1 MKSLIYYSFRLSI
14 SKNPIPFPYRIFY
27 FIFEHKK
34 NSSIAVNYQPLPIQ
48 TTAQYLLNDSR
59 QLSSPQRS
67 IFFAIKG
74 LHHDGHQ
81 FLDDLYRKGVREFVI
96 EKKAITPVLKRE
108 LERMSDAKIWQV
120 EDSILAMQEIA
131 KRHREQFNLPIIAVT
146 GSNGKT
152 IVKEWL
158 SQLLSNRF
166 KVVKS
171 PKSYNSQIGVPL
183 SIWQINESHNL
194 GIFEVGVSR
203 PNEMANLEKVVQPQ
217 IGIFTNIGNA
227 HNEFFENNRQKI
239 KEKLLL
245 FNNVKR
251 LIYCADYVEID
262 EIIQQD
268 FTLQN
273 TDCQLISWGR
283 IAEAGIKVSWNIESS
298 NTKLS
303 LQFSDKVFT
312 FDVPFTDE
320 ASIENAIHC
329 IITLWHLGYNSVEI
343 QARLQI
349 LRPIS
354 MRLELKQGINQ
365 NYLIDDTYNNDLAG
379 LTIALNFLT
388 QQKQRNRK
396 ILILSD
402 LLETGVPE
410 RELYL
415 QIAHLVKQRN
425 LTHFVGI
432 GEVISRNKSLFI
444 NKEKLRETQISF
456 FKNAEEFLQSDL
468 LKTFEDSV
476 ILIKGA
482 RRFGFEQIVNRLV
495 QKTHGTVLE
504 INLDA
509 VTHNLNYFRDKI
521 GQQTKIMVMVK
532 AFAYGSGSTEVANLL
547 QFHGV
552 DYLAVAYTD
561 EGVSLRQNGIYLPIM
576 VMNPSIND
584 FEQLIA
590 YSLEPE
596 IYSLTILKQFSEYID
611 NQKISSK
618 IHLKLDTGMHR
629 LGFEPEQV
637 DELIETLKLNPNLWV
652 STIFSHLAAADESK
666 FDDFTKHQV
675 SEFVKMSNEISEA
688 IGYTP
693 SRHLANSAGIAR
705 FPEARLDMVRL
716 GVGLYGLA
724 AKPEDQENLQTVGTL
739 KTVISQIKHLKAS
752 ETVGYGRRGALERD
766 TKTATIAIG
775 YADGFNRRF
784 SGGVGE
790 VLIQGQRCKV
800 VGNVCMDMTMVDIT
814 DVTHVQEGDEV
825 IIFGKDLTIMELAQK
840 INTISYEILTSV
852 SERVKRVFYQL

>member
-1 MKSLIYYSFRLSI
+1 MNFQS
-14 SKNPIPFPYRIFY
+14 
-27 FIFEHKK
+27 
-34 NSSIAVNYQPLPIQ
+34 LPIQ
-48 TTAQYLLNDSR
+48 TNAQYLLNDSR

-67 IFFAIKG
+67 IFFAING

-81 FLDDLYRKGVREFVI
+81 FLEDLYRKGIREFVV
-96 EKKAITPVLKRE
+96 ERDALTPTLMRD
-108 LERMSDAKIWQV
+108 LERMKEAKVWQV
-120 EDSILAMQEIA
+120 EDSILAMQEVS
-131 KRHREQFNLPIIAVT
+131 KRHREQYNFPIIAIT

-152 IVKEWL
+152 VVKEWL
-158 SQLLSNRF
+158 SALLSNRF

-183 SIWQINESHNL
+183 SVWQINETHNL

-227 HNEFFENNRQKI
+227 HNEFFENNLQKI
-239 KEKLLL
+239 REKMLL
-245 FNNVKR
+245 FQHVKR
-251 LIYCADYVEID
+251 LIYCADYVDID
-262 EIIQQD
+262 EVVQHE
-268 FTLQN
+268 FVLQN
-273 TDCQLISWGR
+273 TDCEVISWSRMAFGSSSMGLNPVNR
-283 IAEAGIKVSWNIESS
+283 HEIQSCATAIKVDWQTEYQ
-298 NTKLS
+298 NTKVTLN
-303 LQFSDKVFT
+303 FPDKTDT

-329 IITLWHLGYNSVEI
+329 IVSLWLLKYNTVEI

-349 LRPIS
+349 LRPVS
-354 MRLELKQGINQ
+354 MRLELKQGIGN

-388 QQKQRNRK
+388 QQKQRNHK
-396 ILILSD
+396 VLILSD
-402 LLETGVPE
+402 LLETGIPE
-410 RELYL
+410 KELYG
-415 QIAHLVKQRN
+415 QIAHLIKQRN
-425 LTHFVGI
+425 LYQFIGI
-432 GEVISRNKSLFI
+432 GEVITRNRNLFQY
-444 NKEKLRETQISF
+444 KESNTQF
-456 FKNAEEFLQSDL
+456 FRNTVDFLDSQTLKDL
-468 LKTFEDSV
+468 KESV
-476 ILIKGA
+476 ILVKGA
-482 RRFGFEQIVNRLV
+482 RRFGFESIINRLV

-509 VTHNLNYFRDKI
+509 VTHNLNYFRDKV

-576 VMNPSIND
+576 VMNPTEND
-584 FEQLIA
+584 FEQLII

-596 IYSLTILKQFSEYID
+596 LYSPKILKQFSEYID
-611 NQKISSK
+611 NQNISSK

-629 LGFEPEQV
+629 LGFEKEQIPA
-637 DELIETLKLNPNLWV
+637 LIETIQSNPNLWV
-652 STIFSHLAAADESK
+652 STIFSHLAAADEEK
-666 FDDFTKHQV
+666 FDEFTLHQV
-675 SEFVKMSNEISEA
+675 SEFTNMAKQISEA

-724 AKPEDQENLQTVGTL
+724 AKPEDQENLMTVGTL
-739 KTVISQIKHLKAS
+739 KTVISQIKYVKSS
-752 ETVGYGRRGALERD
+752 ETVGYGRKGELTKD

-775 YADGFNRRF
+775 YADGYDRRF
-784 SGGVGE
+784 SRGVGE
-790 VLIQGQRCKV
+790 VLIHGHRCKV

-814 DVTHVQEGDEV
+814 DIPHVQEGDEV
-825 IIFGKDLTIMELAQK
+825 IIFGNGLTMIELASK
-840 INTISYEILTSV
+840 ISTIAYEILTSV

>member
-1 MKSLIYYSFRLSI
+1 
-14 SKNPIPFPYRIFY
+14 
-27 FIFEHKK
+27 
-34 NSSIAVNYQPLPIQ
+34 VNLQTLPIQ
-48 TTAQYLLNDSR
+48 TNAQYLLNDSR

-81 FLDDLYRKGVREFVI
+81 FLEDLYRKGVREFVV
-96 EKKAITPVLKRE
+96 ESNALNPALLRE
-108 LERMSDAKIWQV
+108 LGRMKEAKIWQV
-120 EDSILAMQEIA
+120 KDSILTMQEVA
-131 KRHREQFNLPIIAVT
+131 KRHREQFDFPVIAIT

-152 IVKEWL
+152 VVKEWL
-158 SQLLSNRF
+158 SVLLSNRF

-183 SIWQINESHNL
+183 SVWQMNETHNL

-203 PNEMANLEKVVQPQ
+203 PNEMANLEKVVQPK

-227 HNEFFENNRQKI
+227 HNEFFDNNLQKI
-239 KEKLLL
+239 REKMLL
-245 FNNVKR
+245 FQHVKR

-262 EIIQQD
+262 EVVRNEFI
-268 FTLQN
+268 LQN
-273 TDCQLISWGR
+273 VDCEVISWSR
-283 IAEAGIKVSWNIESS
+283 MADSEIQADWKTEFQ
-298 NTKLS
+298 NTKVTLD
-303 LQFSDKVFT
+303 FPNKTET

-329 IITLWHLGYNSVEI
+329 IVLLWLLEYNAVEI

-349 LRPIS
+349 LRPVS
-354 MRLELKQGINQ
+354 MRLELKQGIGN

-388 QQKQRNRK
+388 QQKQRTRK
-396 ILILSD
+396 VLILSD
-402 LLETGVPE
+402 LLETGIPE
-410 RELYL
+410 KELYG
-415 QIAHLVKQRN
+415 QISHLIKVRN
-425 LTHFVGI
+425 LYLFIGI
-432 GEVISRNKSLFI
+432 GEVITRNRNLFK
-444 NKEKLRETQISF
+444 NKENNIQF
-456 FKNAEEFLQSDL
+456 FRNTVDFLDSQTLKDL
-468 LKTFEDSV
+468 QESV
-476 ILIKGA
+476 ILVKGA
-482 RRFGFEQIVNRLV
+482 RRFGFESIVNRLV

-509 VTHNLNYFRDKI
+509 VTNNLNYFRDKV

-576 VMNPSIND
+576 VMNPTEND
-584 FEQLIA
+584 FEQLIT

-596 IYSLTILKQFSEYID
+596 IYSPKILKLFSEYID
-611 NQKISSK
+611 NHNISSK
-618 IHLKLDTGMHR
+618 IHLKMDTGMHR
-629 LGFEPEQV
+629 LGFEKEQLS
-637 DELIETLKLNPNLWV
+637 DLIQLIQSNPNLWV
-652 STIFSHLAAADESK
+652 STIFSHLAAADDDK
-666 FDDFTKHQV
+666 FDEFTFHQV
-675 SEFVKMSNEISEA
+675 SEFTNMAKQISDA

-705 FPEARLDMVRL
+705 FPDARLDMVRL

-724 AKPEDQENLQTVGTL
+724 AKPEDQENLMTVGTL
-739 KTVISQIKHLKAS
+739 KTVISQIKHVKSS
-752 ETVGYGRRGALERD
+752 ETVGYGRRGELTRD

-775 YADGFNRRF
+775 YADGYDRRF
-784 SGGVGE
+784 SCGVGE
-790 VLIQGQRCKV
+790 VLIHGHRCKV

-814 DVTHVQEGDEV
+814 DIPHVEEGDEV
-825 IIFGKDLTIMELAQK
+825 IVFGNGLTMIELANK
-840 INTISYEILTSV
+840 IDTIAYEILTSV

>member
-1 MKSLIYYSFRLSI
+1 MNFQS
-14 SKNPIPFPYRIFY
+14 
-27 FIFEHKK
+27 
-34 NSSIAVNYQPLPIQ
+34 LPIY
-48 TTAQYLLNDSR
+48 TNAQYLLNDSR

-67 IFFAIKG
+67 IFFAIRG

-81 FLDDLYRKGVREFVI
+81 FVDDLYRKGVREFVV
-96 EKKAITPVLKRE
+96 ETKAITPTFLRE
-108 LERMSDAKIWQV
+108 MGRMKEAKIWQV

-131 KRHREQFNLPIIAVT
+131 KRHREQFKIPIIAIT

-158 SQLLSNRF
+158 SALLSSRF

-203 PNEMANLEKVVQPQ
+203 PDEMPNLEKVVQPQ
-217 IGIFTNIGNA
+217 IGIFTNIGTA
-227 HNEFFENNRQKI
+227 HNEFFENNLQKI
-239 KEKLLL
+239 REKLLL
-245 FNNVKR
+245 FIHAKQ

-262 EIIQQD
+262 EIIQQE
-268 FTLQN
+268 FILQN
-273 TDCQLISWGR
+273 PDCQLISWGR
-283 IAEAGIKVSWNIESS
+283 CNTGAERRPILPVNRTPLHGKDSRATEKTAKDCRATFIETQWKIESQ
-298 NTKLS
+298 NTKVTLH
-303 LQFSDKVFT
+303 FPAKIEVF
-312 FDVPFTDE
+312 DIPFTDE

-329 IITLWHLGYNSVEI
+329 IITLWHLGYNFVEI

-349 LRPIS
+349 LRPVS

-388 QQKQRNRK
+388 QQKQRTRK
-396 ILILSD
+396 VLILSD
-402 LLETGVPE
+402 LLETGIPE
-410 RELYL
+410 RELYH
-415 QIAHLVKQRN
+415 QIAHLIKQRN
-425 LTHFVGI
+425 LSEFIGI
-432 GEVISRNKSLFI
+432 GEVIFKNKNLFSFQ
-444 NKEKLRETQISF
+444 EKHSDTKIHF
-456 FKNAEEFLQSDL
+456 FKNSQDFLESEL
-468 LKTFEDSV
+468 LKTFQDSV

-509 VTHNLNYFRDKI
+509 VTHNLNYFRDKV

-576 VMNPSIND
+576 VMNPSPND
-584 FEQLIA
+584 FEQLIT

-596 IYSLTILKQFSEYID
+596 IYSLSILKQFSEYID

-629 LGFEPEQV
+629 LGFESEQIE
-637 DELIETLKLNPNLWV
+637 ELILILKSNPNLWV
-652 STIFSHLAAADESK
+652 STIFSHLAAADEST
-666 FDDFTKHQV
+666 FDDFTKSQV
-675 SEFVKMSNEISEA
+675 AQFTDMANQISEA
-688 IGYTP
+688 IGYVP

-716 GVGLYGLA
+716 GVGMYGVA
-724 AKPEDQENLQTVGTL
+724 AKPEDQENLLTVGTL
-739 KTVISQIKHLKAS
+739 KTVISQIKHVKSS
-752 ETVGYGRRGALERD
+752 ETVGYGRRGALIRD

-775 YADGFNRRF
+775 YADGFDRRF

-790 VLIQGQRCKV
+790 VLIHGQRCKV
-800 VGNVCMDMTMVDIT
+800 VGNVCMDMTMVDVT
-814 DVTHVQEGDEV
+814 DVPHVQEGDDV
-825 IIFGKDLTIMELAQK
+825 IIFGNDLTIMELAKK

>member
-1 MKSLIYYSFRLSI
+1 MK
-14 SKNPIPFPYRIFY
+14 RIT
-27 FIFEHKK
+27 FEKI
-34 NSSIAVNYQPLPIQ
+34 NTNAVNFQNLPIQ
-48 TTAQYLLNDSR
+48 TNAQYLLNDSR

-81 FLDDLYRKGVREFVI
+81 FLEDLYRKGIREFVV
-96 EKKAITPVLKRE
+96 ERDALTPALMRE
-108 LERMSDAKIWQV
+108 LGRMKEAKIWQV
-120 EDSILAMQEIA
+120 EDSILAMQEVA
-131 KRHREQFNLPIIAVT
+131 KQHREQYNFPVIAIT

-152 IVKEWL
+152 VVKEWL

-183 SIWQINESHNL
+183 SIWQMNETHNV

-217 IGIFTNIGNA
+217 IGIFTNIGTA
-227 HNEFFENNRQKI
+227 HNEFFDNNSQKI
-239 KEKLLL
+239 REKMLL
-245 FNNVKR
+245 FQHAKQ

-262 EIIQQD
+262 KIVQYEFKI
-268 FTLQN
+268 QN
-273 TDCQLISWGR
+273 TDCQIISWSR
-283 IAEAGIKVSWNIESS
+283 IADSTIKVDWKIEFQ
-298 NTKLS
+298 NTKVTLIFPN
-303 LQFSDKVFT
+303 QTET
-312 FDVPFTDE
+312 FDVPFSDE
-320 ASIENAIHC
+320 ASIENTIHC
-329 IITLWHLGYNSVEI
+329 IVTLWFLEYNAVEI

-349 LRPIS
+349 LRPVS
-354 MRLELKQGINQ
+354 MRLELKQGIRN

-388 QQKQRNRK
+388 QQKQRTRK
-396 ILILSD
+396 ALILSD
-402 LLETGVPE
+402 LLETGIPE
-410 RELYL
+410 KELYG
-415 QIAHLVKQRN
+415 QIAHLIKQRN
-425 LTHFVGI
+425 LYQFIGI
-432 GEVISRNKSLFI
+432 GEVITRNRNLFKH
-444 NKEKLRETQISF
+444 KENNVQF
-456 FKNAEEFLQSDL
+456 FKNTIDFLESQTLKDL
-468 LKTFEDSV
+468 QESV
-476 ILIKGA
+476 ILVKGA
-482 RRFGFEQIVNRLV
+482 RRFGFETIVNRLV

-509 VTHNLNYFRDKI
+509 VTHNLNYFRDKV

-576 VMNPSIND
+576 VMNPTEND
-584 FEQLIA
+584 FEQLIT

-596 IYSLTILKQFSEYID
+596 IYSPKILKQFSEYID
-611 NQKISSK
+611 NQNISSK

-629 LGFEPEQV
+629 LGFEQEQLPA
-637 DELIETLKLNPNLWV
+637 LIQTLQSNPNLWV
-652 STIFSHLAAADESK
+652 STIFSHLAAADEDK
-666 FDDFTKHQV
+666 FDEFTLHQV
-675 SEFVKMSNEISEA
+675 SEFTEMAKQISEA

-724 AKPEDQENLQTVGTL
+724 AKPEDQENLLTVGTL
-739 KTVISQIKHLKAS
+739 KTVISQIKHVKSS
-752 ETVGYGRRGALERD
+752 ETVGYGRKGELTRD

-775 YADGFNRRF
+775 YADGYDRRF
-784 SGGVGE
+784 SRGVGE
-790 VLIQGQRCKV
+790 VLIHGHRCKV

-814 DVTHVQEGDEV
+814 DVPHVEEGDEV
-825 IIFGKDLTIMELAQK
+825 IIFGNNLTMIELAHK
-840 INTISYEILTSV
+840 INTIAYEILTNV
-852 SERVKRVFYQL
+852 SERVKRIFYQL

>member
-1 MKSLIYYSFRLSI
+1 MNTNLQTTNFEKI
-14 SKNPIPFPYRIFY
+14 KQIPV
-27 FIFEHKK
+27 
-34 NSSIAVNYQPLPIQ
+34 NSQSLPIQ
-48 TTAQYLLNDSR
+48 TNAQYLLNDSR

-81 FLDDLYRKGVREFVI
+81 FLDDLYRKGVREFVV
-96 EKKAITPVLKRE
+96 ERDSLTPILMRE
-108 LERMSDAKIWQV
+108 LGRMKEAKIWQV
-120 EDSILAMQEIA
+120 EDSILAMQEVA
-131 KRHREQFNLPIIAVT
+131 KRHREQFDFPVIAVT

-152 IVKEWL
+152 VVKEWL

-183 SIWQINESHNL
+183 SVWQMNETHNL

-203 PNEMANLEKVVQPQ
+203 PDEMANLEKVVQPQ

-227 HNEFFENNRQKI
+227 HNEFFDDNLQKI
-239 KEKLLL
+239 REKMLL
-245 FNNVKR
+245 FQHVKQ
-251 LIYCADYVEID
+251 LIYCADYVDID
-262 EIIQQD
+262 EVIRD
-268 FTLQN
+268 EFVLQN
-273 TDCQLISWGR
+273 ADCEVISWSR
-283 IAEAGIKVSWNIESS
+283 VADSNIKANWQTEFQ
-298 NTKLS
+298 NTKVTLNFPN
-303 LQFSDKVFT
+303 QTET

-329 IITLWHLGYNSVEI
+329 IVTLWFLGYNAVEI

-349 LRPIS
+349 LRPVS
-354 MRLELKQGINQ
+354 MRLELKQGIGN

-379 LTIALNFLT
+379 LTIALNFLN
-388 QQKQRNRK
+388 QQKQRSRK
-396 ILILSD
+396 VLILSD
-402 LLETGVPE
+402 LLETGIPE
-410 RELYL
+410 NELYG
-415 QIAHLVKQRN
+415 QIAHLIKQRN
-425 LTHFVGI
+425 LYQFIGI
-432 GEVISRNKSLFI
+432 GEVITRNRDLFKH
-444 NKEKLRETQISF
+444 KENNVQF
-456 FKNAEEFLQSDL
+456 FRNTVDFLDSQTLKDL
-468 LKTFEDSV
+468 KESV
-476 ILIKGA
+476 VLVKGA
-482 RRFGFEQIVNRLV
+482 RRFGFESIVNRLV

-509 VTHNLNYFRDKI
+509 VTSNLNYFRDKV

-576 VMNPSIND
+576 VMNPTEND
-584 FEQLIA
+584 FEQLIT

-596 IYSLTILKQFSEYID
+596 IYSPKILKQFSEYID
-611 NQKISSK
+611 NQNLSSK

-629 LGFEPEQV
+629 LGFEREQLS
-637 DELIETLKLNPNLWV
+637 DLIQTLQSNPNLWI
-652 STIFSHLAAADESK
+652 STIFSHLAAADEDK
-666 FDDFTKHQV
+666 FDDFTLQQV
-675 SEFVKMSNEISEA
+675 SEFTEMAKQISEA

-724 AKPEDQENLQTVGTL
+724 AKPEDQENLMTVGTL
-739 KTVISQIKHLKAS
+739 KTVVSQIKHVKSS
-752 ETVGYGRRGALERD
+752 ETVGYGRKGQLSRD

-775 YADGFNRRF
+775 YADGYDRRF
-784 SGGVGE
+784 SRGIGE
-790 VLIQGQRCKV
+790 VLIHGHRCKV

-814 DVTHVQEGDEV
+814 DIPHVEEGDEV
-825 IIFGKDLTIMELAQK
+825 IIFGNGLTMIELANK
-840 INTISYEILTSV
+840 IGTIAYEILTSV
-852 SERVKRVFYQL
+852 SERVKRIFYQL